1 MRIALVQFDVE
12 NGQPERNW
20 EKMEALVSPVE
31 ADLVVLPELWHSGYD
46 LAHAAHYA
54 DREEEILERLGE
66 IARKKGTYFFAG
78 SLLHRTKRG
87 IENSQ
92 AVFSPMGELLA
103 RYGKL
108 HLFRLM
114 QEDRYLT
121 EGEKPVLVDT
131 PWGKVGLAICYDFR
145 FPELFRHYA
154 LSDARLIVAPAQWPQ
169 ARELHWKTLIRA
181 RAIENQVFVAANN
194 RVGRNEDQ
202 TVFGGASALVDPW
215 GETLAEGSDGEGVF
229 LADLDMSKVEE
240 ARSRIP
246 ILQDR
251 RTDLFA

>member
-20 EKMEALVSPVE
+20 EKMETLVRPVE

-46 LAHAAHYA
+46 LAHAGKYA
-54 DREEEILERLGE
+54 EQENEILERLGD
-66 IARKKGTYFFAG
+66 IARSKGIYFFAG
-78 SLLHRTKRG
+78 SLLHRTARG

-92 AVFSPMGELLA
+92 AVFSPQGELIA

-114 QEDRYLT
+114 HEDRYLT
-121 EGEKPVLVDT
+121 EGEQPVLVDT

-154 LSDARLIVAPAQWPQ
+154 LLDARLIVVPAQWPQ
-169 ARELHWKTLIRA
+169 ARELHWKTLLRA
-181 RAIENQVFVAANN
+181 RAIENQLFVAANN
-194 RVGRNEDQ
+194 RVGKSDE

-215 GETLAEGSDGEGVF
+215 GETLAEGSDEEGVF